1 MIKLGT
7 QLGFTPFSIW
17 LAKFEK
23 NKSDIGILARWFSS
37 CEFRQVCTK
46 DLIKERMIKMGCSEF
61 LVDTFVNTWNE
72 FEMVPNARISIK
84 TVDSRGRKFRK
95 RLD

>member
-1 MIKLGT
+1 
-7 QLGFTPFSIW
+7 
-17 LAKFEK
+17 
-23 NKSDIGILARWFSS
+23 
-37 CEFRQVCTK
+37 
-46 DLIKERMIKMGCSEF
+46 MGCSEF